1 MICKFAIAGPPRGK
15 QRPRVTKNGTF
26 TPKET
31 RQYERAIRD
40 FARLMLGRDW
50 PIWGRYRLHVA
61 FTGRSDGDN
70 VFKSVA
76 DGLEGV
82 AYANDRQIDKGSH
95 ERITGRP
102 RTEITLEVLP

>member
-1 MICKFAIAGPPRGK
+1 MICKFTIAGKPVGK
-15 QRPRVTKNGTF
+15 KRPRVTKNGTF

-31 RQYERAIRD
+31 RAYERTVRN
-40 FARLMLGRDW
+40 FATLMLGRDW
-50 PIWGRYRLHVA
+50 PIDRRYRLHVA

-82 AYANDRQIDKGSH
+82 AYANDRQVDKGSH
-95 ERITGRP
+95 ERISGSP
-102 RTEITLEVLP
+102 RTEITIEVLQ